1 MFDTLTLFTSPL
13 SDLLSASHDARW
25 YSGPFLSVISF
36 CIAASLDG
44 GIYTPTLFLSVPVV
58 VVPAAAPE
66 GLVEAVGGGGAD
78 DDDDEGGGAVGTG
91 GGSVGVCTCFVG
103 SGCLDEDACADSVM
117 SLWCDLWW
125 LRRDLSRLLLLL
137 LLRLWLWLRL
147 LL

>member
-1 MFDTLTLFTSPL
+1 MALMFDTLTLFTSPL

-36 CIAASLDG
+36 CIAASLEG
-44 GIYTPTLFLSVPVV
+44 GMYTPTLFLSVPA
-58 VVPAAAPE
+58 AAAPE
-66 GLVEAVGGGGAD
+66 GLVEAVGGAAA
-78 DDDDEGGGAVGTG
+78 DDDDEGGGAVDAGE
-91 GGSVGVCTCFVG
+91 GSVGVCACFVG
-103 SGCLDEDACADSVM
+103 SGCLDEDACADSVV

-137 LLRLWLWLRL
+137 RLWLRL